1 MSPEIEV
8 STSLATPE
16 LSPIQPT
23 STKLWNIRE
32 DSPKFANP
40 FRAGSS
46 PPTSQKPYLPRPN
59 ITSLSHHTRDVEKVV
74 RLDCRT
80 NSGVARP
87 VINKERLRAAYEAHR
102 VSFWKMIAADYG
114 PDTHPAVLEQAF
126 GEIQFSVE
134 ATHYHA
140 QRRQHGKEERRCSHE
155 SSRRLESS
163 ALPSLVHDS
172 QDPGFSPVNAR
183 SQSAA
188 PSSNGHHHSRSYT
201 LPTPTP
207 LPAIHSGSIR
217 PHRAT
222 AIANLLTE
230 NVEMRRPLNGSA
242 SVFSTDR
249 DSMARDLGP

>member
-16 LSPIQPT
+16 LSPVQPA
-23 STKLWNIRE
+23 SIKLWNIRE
-32 DSPKFANP
+32 DSPNFANP

-59 ITSLSHHTRDVEKVV
+59 MTSLSHHARDIEKVL
-74 RLDCRT
+74 RPDCRT
-80 NSGVARP
+80 KIGVARP
-87 VINKERLRAAYEAHR
+87 GINKERLRAAYEAHR
-102 VSFWKMIAADYG
+102 VGFWRMIAADYG

-126 GEIQFSVE
+126 REIQFAAE
-134 ATHYHA
+134 ANHYHA
-140 QRRQHGKEERRCSHE
+140 QRPQHGKEERRYSHE

-163 ALPSLVHDS
+163 APRSLVQDS

-183 SQSAA
+183 AQSAA
-188 PSSNGHHHSRSYT
+188 PSSSSHHHSRSYT
-201 LPTPTP
+201 LATPTS
-207 LPAIHSGSIR
+207 LPAIHSASIR

-230 NVEMRRPLNGSA
+230 NVEMRRPLNRNASA
-242 SVFSTDR
+242 FSTDR